1 MANNGFQNS
10 KNGYKGLDTEGIR
23 LFVLAAEKLNI
34 SAAGRELGMPPA
46 VASARLA
53 KLEKAVGADLLRRST
68 RKVALST
75 EGAEFLP
82 FAKEILAQE
91 NAALAAMG
99 VGCENVSGT
108 LRFTASSTFA
118 QQYIVP
124 LVPEFL
130 RLYPGIALDLRLS
143 DMELDLIQGSF
154 DLALRDS
161 VLPDSNLKARKL
173 AEDTRVFCASPKYL
187 SEWGTPENPDDL
199 HSHQLLAFKSKAMI
213 SLVGPNGEQCQFH
226 LRTPQNRLIIDDGLS
241 YKIATMEGAGV
252 AIHSL
257 WSVHRELKAK
267 TLVQVLPDYRMD
279 TEPALWLVYPKSNVL
294 TSKVRVFIDFLLDR
308 IGVNPPWQRDDPKRV
323 GNQILQPGNQ

>member
-1 MANNGFQNS
+1 M
-10 KNGYKGLDTEGIR
+10 DTEGVK

-34 SAAGRELGMPPA
+34 TAAGRELGLAPA

-82 FAKEILAQE
+82 FAREILAQE
-91 NAALAAMG
+91 SAAMAAMG
-99 VGCENVSGT
+99 FGNEQVSGT

-118 QQYIVP
+118 QQYIMP

-130 RLYPGIALDLRLS
+130 EIYPGINLDLRLS

-173 AEDTRVFCASPKYL
+173 ADDRRIFCASPEYL
-187 SEWGTPENPDDL
+187 AKWGTPQHPDDL
-199 HSHQLLAFKSKAMI
+199 NRHQLIAFKSSSAI
-213 SLVGPNGEQCQFH
+213 TLLGPENETLKFH
-226 LRTPQNRLIIDDGLS
+226 PRSAQNRLMIDDGLS
-241 YKIATMEGAGV
+241 YKIATLKGAGI
-252 AIHSL
+252 ALHAL
-257 WSVHRELKAK
+257 WSVHQELKSGA
-267 TLVQVLPDYRMD
+267 LVQLLPDYRMNR
-279 TEPALWLVYPKSNVL
+279 EPALWLVYPKSNVL
-294 TSKVRVFIDFLLDR
+294 TAKVRVFIDFLVAR
-308 IGVNPPWQRDDPKRV
+308 IGEHPPWES
-323 GNQILQPGNQ
+323 

>member
-1 MANNGFQNS
+1 M
-10 KNGYKGLDTEGIR
+10 DTEGIK

-82 FAKEILAQE
+82 FAREILAQE
-91 NAALAAMG
+91 NAAMAAMG
-99 VGCENVSGT
+99 FGNEHVSGI

-130 RLYPGIALDLRLS
+130 EMYPGINLDLRLS

-173 AEDTRVFCASPKYL
+173 AEDRRIFCASPRYL
-187 SEWGTPENPDDL
+187 AKWGTPEHPDDL
-199 HSHQLLAFKSKAMI
+199 FSHQLVAFKSQATI
-213 SLVGPNGEQCQFH
+213 TLVSPHGDQGEFNP
-226 LRTPQNRLIIDDGLS
+226 RSSENRLIIDDGLS
-241 YKIATMEGAGV
+241 YKIATMEGAGI
-252 AIHSL
+252 ALHAL
-257 WSVHRELKAK
+257 WSVHRELE
-267 TLVQVLPDYRMD
+267 TGCLVQVLPDFRMD
-279 TEPALWLVYPKSNVL
+279 VEPALWLVYPKSNVL
-294 TSKVRVFIDFLLDR
+294 TAKVRVFIDFLLKR
-308 IGVNPPWQRDDPKRV
+308 IGKQPPWLNDVAEP
-323 GNQILQPGNQ
+323 

>member
-1 MANNGFQNS
+1 M
-10 KNGYKGLDTEGIR
+10 DTEGIK

-82 FAKEILAQE
+82 FAREILAQE
-91 NAALAAMG
+91 NAAMAAMG
-99 VGCENVSGT
+99 FGNEQVSGT

-124 LVPEFL
+124 LVPAFL
-130 RLYPGIALDLRLS
+130 ERYPGINLDLRLS

-173 AEDTRVFCASPKYL
+173 ADDRRIFCASPGYL
-187 SEWGTPENPDDL
+187 KKWGTPRHPDDL
-199 HSHQLLAFKSKAMI
+199 HSHQLVAFKSQTKIA
-213 SLVGPNGEQCQFH
+213 LVGPQAEKAQFDP
-226 LRTPQNRLIIDDGLS
+226 RSSQNRLIIDDGLS
-241 YKIATMEGAGV
+241 YKIATMEGAGI
-252 AIHSL
+252 ALHAL
-257 WSVHRELKAK
+257 WSVHRELAEG
-267 TLVQVLPDYRMD
+267 TLVQVLQDYRMD
-279 TEPALWLVYPKSNVL
+279 AEPALWLVYPKSNVL
-294 TSKVRVFIDFLLDR
+294 TAKVRVFIDFLVEK
-308 IGVNPPWQRDDPKRV
+308 IGRRPPW
-323 GNQILQPGNQ
+323 LE

>member
-1 MANNGFQNS
+1 M
-10 KNGYKGLDTEGIR
+10 DTEGIK

-82 FAKEILAQE
+82 FAREILAQE
-91 NAALAAMG
+91 NAAMAAMG
-99 VGCENVSGT
+99 FGSENVSGN

-130 RLYPGIALDLRLS
+130 ERYPGIHLDLRLS

-154 DLALRDS
+154 DLALRDA

-173 AEDTRVFCASPKYL
+173 ADDRRIFCASPDYL
-187 SEWGTPENPDDL
+187 AKWGIPEKPEDL
-199 HSHQLLAFKSKAMI
+199 ESHQLLAFKTQATINLMC
-213 SLVGPNGEQCQFH
+213 PTGEPAQFNR
-226 LRTPQNRLIIDDGLS
+226 RTPNNRLIIDDGLS
-241 YKIATMEGAGV
+241 YKIATMAGAGI
-252 AIHSL
+252 AMHAL
-257 WSVHRELKAK
+257 WSVHKELADGS
-267 TLVQVLPDYRMD
+267 LIQVLPDYRMD
-279 TEPALWLVYPKSNVL
+279 DEPALWLVYPKSNVL
-294 TSKVRVFIDFLLDR
+294 TAKVRVLIDFLLAR
-308 IGVNPPWQRDDPKRV
+308 IGEAPPWLTLP
-323 GNQILQPGNQ
+323 GNSSGQPGAYSKKQS

>member
-1 MANNGFQNS
+1 M
-10 KNGYKGLDTEGIR
+10 DTEGIK

-91 NAALAAMG
+91 NAAMAAMG
-99 VGCENVSGT
+99 FGNEHVSGT

-130 RLYPGIALDLRLS
+130 EMYPGINLDLRLS

-154 DLALRDS
+154 DLALRDA

-173 AEDTRVFCASPKYL
+173 ADDRRIFCASPEYL
-187 SEWGTPENPDDL
+187 AKWGTPKHPDDL
-199 HSHQLLAFKSKAMI
+199 HSHQLVAFKSQATI
-213 SLVGPNGEQCQFH
+213 TLVGPKAEKEQLH
-226 LRTPQNRLIIDDGLS
+226 LRSSQNRLIIDDGLS
-241 YKIATMEGAGV
+241 YKIATMNGAGI
-252 AIHSL
+252 ALHAL
-257 WSVHRELKAK
+257 WSVHRELSGG
-267 TLVQVLPDYRMD
+267 TLLQVLQDYRMD

-294 TSKVRVFIDFLLDR
+294 TAKVRVFIDFLVDR
-308 IGVNPPWQRDDPKRV
+308 IGANPPWQPA
-323 GNQILQPGNQ
+323 NAA

>member
-1 MANNGFQNS
+1 M
-10 KNGYKGLDTEGIR
+10 DTEGIK

-53 KLEKAVGADLLRRST
+53 KLEKTVGADLLRRST

-99 VGCENVSGT
+99 FGNENVSGT
-108 LRFTASSTFA
+108 LRFAASSTFA
-118 QQYIVP
+118 QQYIMP

-130 RLYPGIALDLRLS
+130 DQYPGINLDLRLS

-154 DLALRDS
+154 DLALRDA

-173 AEDTRVFCASPKYL
+173 ADDQRVFCASPEYL
-187 SEWGTPENPDDL
+187 AKWGTPGHPDDL
-199 HSHQLLAFKSKAMI
+199 RSHQIIAFKSQATI
-213 SLVGPNGEQCQFH
+213 NLNGPQSEQSQFNP
-226 LRTPQNRLIIDDGLS
+226 RTSQNRLIIDDGLS
-241 YKIATMEGAGV
+241 YKIATMEGAGI
-252 AIHSL
+252 AIHAL
-257 WSVHRELKAK
+257 WSVHRELAEG
-267 TLVQVLPDYRMD
+267 TLVQVLPDYQMD
-279 TEPALWLVYPKSNVL
+279 AEPALWLVYPKSNVL
-294 TSKVRVFIDFLLDR
+294 TAKVRVFIDFLLDR
-308 IGVNPPWQRDDPKRV
+308 IGSRPPWMQ
-323 GNQILQPGNQ
+323 G

>member
-1 MANNGFQNS
+1 M
-10 KNGYKGLDTEGIR
+10 DTEGIK

-34 SAAGRELGMPPA
+34 SAAGRELGLPPA

-75 EGAEFLP
+75 EGSEFLP

-99 VGCENVSGT
+99 FGNEHVSGT

-130 RLYPGIALDLRLS
+130 EMYPGINLDLRLS

-154 DLALRDS
+154 DLALRDA

-173 AEDTRVFCASPKYL
+173 ADDRRIFCASPGYL
-187 SEWGTPENPDDL
+187 AKWGTPKHPDDL
-199 HSHQLLAFKSKAMI
+199 YSHQLVAFKSQATI
-213 SLVGPNGEQCQFH
+213 ALAGPKGEKEQLN
-226 LRTPQNRLIIDDGLS
+226 LRSSQNRLIIDDGLS
-241 YKIATMEGAGV
+241 YKIATMEGAGI
-252 AIHSL
+252 ALHAL
-257 WSVHRELKAK
+257 WSVHRELSAE
-267 TLVQVLPDYRMD
+267 TLVQVLQDYRMD
-279 TEPALWLVYPKSNVL
+279 AEPALWLVYPKSNVL
-294 TSKVRVFIDFLLDR
+294 TAKVRVFIDFLVDR
-308 IGVNPPWQRDDPKRV
+308 IGANPLWQPTNV
-323 GNQILQPGNQ
+323 A